1 MLDFMQALSFWD
13 WLALGTVLLILEV
26 FGAGGYLLWLGIAA
40 AAVGVITFIAP
51 VLAWTLQLLLFALL
65 ALLTAGYWWRRQRSV
80 ARPSDQPGLNMR
92 GQELIGR
99 TLLVSDAIV
108 DGRGKVKVGDGVWL
122 ACGPDT
128 AVGMPVKVIGLEGT
142 VLQVAPETLV

>member
-1 MLDFMQALSFWD
+1 MLDFVQHLSFWD

-40 AAVGVITFIAP
+40 AAVGVITFAVP
-51 VLAWTLQLLLFALL
+51 ALTWAMQLPLFAALS
-65 ALLTAGYWWRRQRSV
+65 LLTAAYWWRRQRSV

-92 GQELIGR
+92 GQELVGR
-99 TLLVSDAIV
+99 TLLVTDAIV

-122 ACGPDT
+122 ARGPDA
-128 AVGMPVKVIGLEGT
+128 AVGSRVQVTGLDGT
-142 VLQVAPETLV
+142 VLLVVPE